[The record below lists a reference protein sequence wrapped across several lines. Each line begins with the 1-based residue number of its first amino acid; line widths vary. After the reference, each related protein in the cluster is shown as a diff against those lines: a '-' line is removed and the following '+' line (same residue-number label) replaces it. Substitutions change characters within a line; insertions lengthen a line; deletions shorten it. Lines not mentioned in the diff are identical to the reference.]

1 MTFLGM
7 GGKPD
12 TTKNKTILQ
21 ERKKIIKKNI

>member
-1 MTFLGM
+1 MAFLGM

-12 TTKNKTILQ
+12 TTENKTILQ